1 MKLTSFQS
9 SSLTQ
14 NWRHILVGLCALGLS
29 LPAMALT
36 SDAGKAI
43 QLSGDFSVS
52 GGQAS
57 YSLPI
62 SVAPGRA
69 GHQPSLSL
77 EYRSDSPN
85 GIMGMG
91 WSLGGLSSIRRCG
104 KNILKDGHWGGVNF
118 DAKDRFC
125 LDGERLIAI
134 SGKDGEHLTEYR
146 LENNGYA
153 KIVSFGRAGNGP
165 ESFKVWHKDGSV
177 YQYGVSQDSRVELAS
192 KPSAYK
198 WALNQISDVTKAN
211 HIRFIYHENNAAGT
225 HRLARIEYV
234 GGQVKFGY
242 QSRPDSSA
250 HYLGGSLLRRNQ
262 RLNSI
267 TTIASQ
273 GNEIGQYQLD
283 YQLSPHTQRSQM
295 NALRYCASGQCSTDI
310 QFRWTGRDK
319 VALGAATN
327 TGLVDAR
334 YYDTNGDGQAESYGV
349 VERDYGSWQ
358 AKKFTLKD
366 LAGNTHH
373 GVTSMN
379 LAGNVAHPYIQ
390 RNACDKIYP
399 PFNQIGAKSYLKG
412 NGQFGVYCYNTVSP
426 SHAVNYGD
434 FNGDGAETEQKG
446 YAIADI
452 NGDGIADKHSFD
464 VATPGG
470 YRYYITGY
478 GSGSLPGAAQ
488 RNMGSNVISGVAQ
501 RNVGYF
507 AISGESPRN
516 MDFKALSD
524 VNNDGYLDAIMR
536 EGKTGASYV
545 SLFNGISFN
554 SPIALN
560 AKIGIFQK
568 PTFADI
574 NNDGYPD
581 LVAGKHIYLNQKNN
595 QFATSPSITA
605 SNEIVGLQDING
617 DGWVDLLT
625 RGNGRHDKTHVQRSS
640 AHAQD
645 KITVISEAGVDY
657 TLSYLPAT
665 DNRVYTLEGKSQ
677 YPIKVVTP
685 RRYLVYQVEKAPKGY
700 QSTQY
705 QYHYKGAK
713 RHLNGG
719 GFLGFASI
727 SKTERAEVTTQTT
740 TDFIQTPLELT
751 GKVASVRVKKNH
763 HKVSEKEYQY
773 ESKSRQGYQ
782 AKYYH
787 SYAKRVI
794 KKTFGLG
801 SEQIEKQE
809 ITTRVIDRFGNLIK
823 ETTQLSSQLEQA
835 GAFTTETNYEYV
847 STGLNQKH
855 QIYDLTSISNVS
867 NINALVSSYRAGMGQ
882 YCAADGKVYFKPND
896 YVVLI
901 HSDID
906 IPLVLERYDDYF
918 YYQKSASH
926 TDLDGLTTHSGQMVQ
941 VSAADFHASGAKACG
956 QYTLTD
962 YDGDGMLELATST
975 STRTELVTE
984 TGGKYWQLGA
994 IKKVHTR
1001 VSDTLSHLSR
1011 RTNTEIRY
1019 NQQGL
1024 PIQEVV
1030 INSEYDS
1037 DTMGSKSLT
1046 RRYQYD
1052 QWGNPLSDSVE
1063 GTDLPVRRSQY
1074 QYDSDGLFLRSTQNA
1089 LGHQSNTRF
1098 DAKGQLIRTVSA
1110 LKNRTTRQSYDAF
1123 GRQVT
1128 QTLPGVGNVTRNQY
1142 KLGNACPEALAQTFS
1157 CVISS
1162 LAAGGEVIT
1171 HFDYAGREVRK
1182 LHTSFSGQ
1190 RVVVDT
1196 RWDRSGRK
1204 TSVTRPQFVG
1214 ESRPAPVVRFTYD
1227 ALDREI
1233 SKQEPASNQKVA
1245 SYHTRYQGL
1254 KVTVTDARGFEHS
1267 TTSNLLG
1274 HILRKEE
1281 PDNAY
1286 QTYQYYPDGKLK
1298 SSTDSDG
1305 NTTQIR
1311 YDSFGHRVSLDDPD
1325 MGQWSYVYNAA
1336 GELIYKRDAKGVVT
1350 EIAYDQLGRKIKQ
1363 TEGGQESTW
1372 RYDENGAL
1380 GTLSGFS
1387 GRGNQ
1392 TEYHYNQA
1400 GLRQEE
1406 AVTVAGETFTSFY
1419 YYDNFE
1425 RIAREVRPNGQATDL
1440 TSAAL
1445 AAHNPQNKLAVEYVY
1460 NPHGYVAAVRSPKTY
1475 ADSVFTSAK
1484 FRQDIKQLLDQ
1495 AMAQANQYLDK
1506 AERYATQERFFNDK
1520 AAQYNSKTINLH
1532 NLDSASLAMLGDGY
1546 RYKQWCNAQGECF
1559 LRPATWVMLHDDVI
1573 TPLDVTLE
1581 GAIYRLT
1588 TQLASTAQPGV
1599 RHYQAS
1605 LHAVSEPAFSAETLT
1620 PAHDF
1625 ILGDYDGNGAKD
1637 LISNQ
1642 DIYIAQA
1649 DNQTRS
1655 ELLFSADDLAHAGTV
1670 ANSRYKFY
1678 VDLARELINLSEQ
1691 VAMLSG
1697 NYCQYSNQL
1706 GGQQLDSSQRVACD
1720 NTQQVGQA
1728 DHLNLILTQSQL
1740 DDSLQNS
1747 AYTYYWQRRETDA
1760 YDHTLSETLGNGLVN
1775 TYVHDANTGR
1785 PNYIATHKGSQLF
1798 NPAIKGSAA
1807 KGHNVRLLHYRYDNH
1822 NNVTYRADDQ
1832 LGVTDTWQYDGLD
1845 RVVSNRIALRDA
1857 SQHGLDNPDFNG
1869 PFVYRYDKL
1878 GNLLFKTGIGDYQY
1892 SGQQAGP
1899 HAVTKANG
1907 LNYQYD
1913 ANGNM
1918 LRAWAQNSQTNERE
1932 LEWTEFNKPS
1942 KIVRK
1947 GKAVEFF
1954 YDANH
1959 NRYLKKNSDGVETF
1973 YFGKAYERVT
1983 DSKTGVVQHKHFIY
1997 ADGKLVA
2004 LNTQTDNADDSLK
2017 DKQVRYLHY
2026 DALNSVDMITDGYG
2040 NTVERRSYDTWG
2052 KQRKVAWQSESPLEV
2067 MQLAITN
2074 RGYTGHE
2081 EIVEVGLV
2089 HMNGRVYD
2097 QELGRFISADP
2108 IVQAPFVTNSFNRY
2122 AYVWNNPLKY
2132 NDPTG
2137 FVVNEYSLRQFL
2149 NDTGKLSNG
2158 NNVRYTKDKLAPGH
2172 HKPQNS
2178 RENNDNS
2185 AENVTRVEKNSWQHK
2200 EFLEGKPVPRDD
2212 AIPGRY
2218 MRVDIVELSRKVRE
2232 TITVTEQAV
2241 GTTEKM
2247 NQAMNTT
2254 VDIMNTFTPPALKIA
2269 LESLRSVENRKSQ
2282 EYVETTTIDTEYSTT
2297 IQKGMLDTK
2306 TNQLYRMGDKGK
2318 HDEKVVV
2325 SEKKDKEFKDYP
2337 GRPERYSQKT
2347 VGFESPSVSRGR

>member
-9 SSLTQ
+9 SSLAQ

-29 LPAMALT
+29 LQAMALT

-85 GIMGMG
+85 GVMGMG

-104 KNILKDGHWGGVNF
+104 QNILKDGHWGGVNF

-165 ESFKVWHKDGSV
+165 ESFKVWYKDGSV
-177 YQYGVSQDSRVELAS
+177 YQYGVTEDSRVELAS

-267 TTIASQ
+267 TTIDSQ

-334 YYDTNGDGQAESYGV
+334 YYDTNGDGQAEEYGIK
-349 VERDYGSWQ
+349 DYIGRSG
-358 AKKFTLKD
+358 FTFRD
-366 LAGNTHH
+366 LANREHSNTKSFALNGSVIAPSVARNTCEGNH
-373 GVTSMN
+373 
-379 LAGNVAHPYIQ
+379 A
-390 RNACDKIYP
+390 R
-399 PFNQIGAKSYLKG
+399 SYNKG
-412 NGQFGVYCYNTVSP
+412 NGQLGVYCQGKVTFP
-426 SHAVNYGD
+426 SQGVNYGD
-434 FNGDGAETEQKG
+434 FDGNGVETYQKG
-446 YAIADI
+446 YATVDI
-452 NGDGIADKHSFD
+452 NGDGLADKHNFD
-464 VATPGG
+464 AQHLANGS
-470 YRYYITGY
+470 YRYFITGY
-478 GSGSLPGAAQ
+478 GNGSLPRTGKRYLEFIAW
-488 RNMGSNVISGVAQ
+488 
-501 RNVGYF
+501 
-507 AISGESPRN
+507 
-516 MDFKALSD
+516 SD
-524 VNNDGYLDAIMR
+524 INNDGYLDAVMR
-536 EGKTGASYV
+536 AAGTANLSLY
-545 SLFNGISFN
+545 LFNGVTFN
-554 SPIALN
+554 SAIALSPTTT
-560 AKIGIFQK
+560 GIKKEAFA
-568 PTFADI
+568 FADI

-581 LVAGKHIYLNQKNN
+581 LAAGKHIYLNQKNN
-595 QFATSPSITA
+595 QFATSPSITL
-605 SNEIVGLQDING
+605 SHPIVGARDING
-617 DGWVDLLT
+617 DGWVDLLS
-625 RGNGRHDKTHVQRSS
+625 RGEGHNEKTHVQRSS

-665 DNRVYTLEGKSQ
+665 DNRVYTLEGTSQ
-677 YPIKVVTP
+677 YPIKAVTP

-751 GKVASVRVKKNH
+751 GKVASVRVKKNQ

-773 ESKSRQGYQ
+773 ESKIRQGYQ

-787 SYAKRVI
+787 GYAKRVI

-847 STGLNQKH
+847 SSGLNQNH
-855 QIYDLTSISNVS
+855 QIYDFASTPSINT
-867 NINALVSSYRAGMGQ
+867 LLSSYRAGITQ

-926 TDLDGLTTHSGQMVQ
+926 TDLDGLTTHAGQLNKVSSSG
-941 VSAADFHASGAKACG
+941 FYASGAKACG

-962 YDGDGMLELATST
+962 YNGDGILELATST
-975 STRTELVTE
+975 STHTELVTE
-984 TGGKYWQLGA
+984 TGDKYWQLGA
-994 IKKVHTR
+994 IKKVRTR
-1001 VSDTLSHLSR
+1001 VLDTLSYLSR

-1024 PIQEVV
+1024 PIQEAVTS
-1030 INSEYDS
+1030 SEYDS

-1142 KLGNACPEALAQTFS
+1142 KLGNACPQALTQTFS

-1214 ESRPAPVVRFTYD
+1214 ESRPAPVVHFTYD

-1281 PDNAY
+1281 
-1286 QTYQYYPDGKLK
+1286 
-1298 SSTDSDG
+1298 
-1305 NTTQIR
+1305 
-1311 YDSFGHRVSLDDPD
+1311 
-1325 MGQWSYVYNAA
+1325 
-1336 GELIYKRDAKGVVT
+1336 
-1350 EIAYDQLGRKIKQ
+1350 
-1363 TEGGQESTW
+1363 
-1372 RYDENGAL
+1372 
-1380 GTLSGFS
+1380 
-1387 GRGNQ
+1387 
-1392 TEYHYNQA
+1392 
-1400 GLRQEE
+1400 
-1406 AVTVAGETFTSFY
+1406 
-1419 YYDNFE
+1419 
-1425 RIAREVRPNGQATDL
+1425 
-1440 TSAAL
+1440 
-1445 AAHNPQNKLAVEYVY
+1445 
-1460 NPHGYVAAVRSPKTY
+1460 
-1475 ADSVFTSAK
+1475 
-1484 FRQDIKQLLDQ
+1484 
-1495 AMAQANQYLDK
+1495 
-1506 AERYATQERFFNDK
+1506 
-1520 AAQYNSKTINLH
+1520 
-1532 NLDSASLAMLGDGY
+1532 
-1546 RYKQWCNAQGECF
+1546 
-1559 LRPATWVMLHDDVI
+1559 
-1573 TPLDVTLE
+1573 
-1581 GAIYRLT
+1581 
-1588 TQLASTAQPGV
+1588 
-1599 RHYQAS
+1599 
-1605 LHAVSEPAFSAETLT
+1605 
-1620 PAHDF
+1620 
-1625 ILGDYDGNGAKD
+1625 
-1637 LISNQ
+1637 
-1642 DIYIAQA
+1642 
-1649 DNQTRS
+1649 TR
-1655 ELLFSADDLAHAGTV
+1655 
-1670 ANSRYKFY
+1670 
-1678 VDLARELINLSEQ
+1678 
-1691 VAMLSG
+1691 
-1697 NYCQYSNQL
+1697 
-1706 GGQQLDSSQRVACD
+1706 
-1720 NTQQVGQA
+1720 
-1728 DHLNLILTQSQL
+1728 
-1740 DDSLQNS
+1740 
-1747 AYTYYWQRRETDA
+1747 
-1760 YDHTLSETLGNGLVN
+1760 
-1775 TYVHDANTGR
+1775 
-1785 PNYIATHKGSQLF
+1785 
-1798 NPAIKGSAA
+1798 
-1807 KGHNVRLLHYRYDNH
+1807 
-1822 NNVTYRADDQ
+1822 
-1832 LGVTDTWQYDGLD
+1832 
-1845 RVVSNRIALRDA
+1845 
-1857 SQHGLDNPDFNG
+1857 
-1869 PFVYRYDKL
+1869 
-1878 GNLLFKTGIGDYQY
+1878 
-1892 SGQQAGP
+1892 
-1899 HAVTKANG
+1899 
-1907 LNYQYD
+1907 
-1913 ANGNM
+1913 
-1918 LRAWAQNSQTNERE
+1918 
-1932 LEWTEFNKPS
+1932 
-1942 KIVRK
+1942 
-1947 GKAVEFF
+1947 
-1954 YDANH
+1954 
-1959 NRYLKKNSDGVETF
+1959 
-1973 YFGKAYERVT
+1973 
-1983 DSKTGVVQHKHFIY
+1983 
-1997 ADGKLVA
+1997 
-2004 LNTQTDNADDSLK
+2004 
-2017 DKQVRYLHY
+2017 
-2026 DALNSVDMITDGYG
+2026 
-2040 NTVERRSYDTWG
+2040 
-2052 KQRKVAWQSESPLEV
+2052 
-2067 MQLAITN
+2067 
-2074 RGYTGHE
+2074 
-2081 EIVEVGLV
+2081 
-2089 HMNGRVYD
+2089 
-2097 QELGRFISADP
+2097 
-2108 IVQAPFVTNSFNRY
+2108 
-2122 AYVWNNPLKY
+2122 
-2132 NDPTG
+2132 
-2137 FVVNEYSLRQFL
+2137 
-2149 NDTGKLSNG
+2149 
-2158 NNVRYTKDKLAPGH
+2158 
-2172 HKPQNS
+2172 
-2178 RENNDNS
+2178 
-2185 AENVTRVEKNSWQHK
+2185 
-2200 EFLEGKPVPRDD
+2200 
-2212 AIPGRY
+2212 
-2218 MRVDIVELSRKVRE
+2218 
-2232 TITVTEQAV
+2232 
-2241 GTTEKM
+2241 
-2247 NQAMNTT
+2247 
-2254 VDIMNTFTPPALKIA
+2254 
-2269 LESLRSVENRKSQ
+2269 
-2282 EYVETTTIDTEYSTT
+2282 
-2297 IQKGMLDTK
+2297 
-2306 TNQLYRMGDKGK
+2306 
-2318 HDEKVVV
+2318 
-2325 SEKKDKEFKDYP
+2325 
-2337 GRPERYSQKT
+2337 
-2347 VGFESPSVSRGR
+2347 